1 MWRSETYFSIHLPV
15 LMAIGYPVW
24 IQVLSVGWS
33 FKSLRFRVKEFEVGQ
48 ISIRGGPLGIICIA
62 STLGNVP
69 CAKAP
74 SVPIGA
80 AVEL

>member
-33 FKSLRFRVKEFEVGQ
+33 FKSVRFRVKEFEVGQ
-48 ISIRGGPLGIICIA
+48 ISIKGGHLGIICGA
-62 STLGNVP
+62 SALGNAP
-69 CAKAP
+69 CAKAS
-74 SVPIGA
+74 SVPTGA